1 MKLLLVEDNPPDAR
15 LIREMLKEAPPG
27 TFDLKLA
34 DRLDRALEAVRLDPP
49 DVALMDLGLPDSS
62 GLATLMAAQGAHPGL
77 PIVVLT
83 GLNDQAFAVEAVRA
97 GAQDYLVKGRIN
109 GEVLVRTL
117 HHAVERQRV
126 RQQLRESEARKR
138 AILESALDAII
149 TIDHTGRI
157 LEFNPAAERIFG
169 HRADDVLGREMAE
182 LIVPPAR
189 RGSHRR
195 GMTHYLLTGE
205 GPVLGRR
212 IEMSALRA
220 DGTEFP
226 IELAVTRVGMES
238 PPVFT
243 GFIRDVSERKRA
255 EAARLAAEAKF
266 RKLVE
271 QALVGTYIIQ
281 DGRFAYVNPAML
293 EILGYPEQE
302 MISRPVLD
310 FIAEPD
316 RALAR
321 ENVRRRLAGEI
332 ESIRYQLRML
342 RKDGGEVH
350 VEVHGS
356 RSEYDGR
363 PAILGTLLDITERKL
378 AEERTKQLNEELERR
393 VRERTAQLEAANKE
407 LESFSYSVSHDL
419 RAPLR
424 GIDGFSR
431 VLLESHAGKLDARGQ
446 DYLQRVRAGSQRMS
460 RLIDDLIELARWT
473 RSTMTRTSVDLSA
486 IAQSVV
492 ADLRQAD
499 PERKVEVVIAPELR
513 AEGDPTLLRVALM
526 NLLGNAW
533 KFTGKQPEARIEVG
547 RTTHGGVPAWFVR
560 DNGAGFDMAYA
571 GKLFGAFQRL
581 HGQKEFEGTGIGL
594 ATVQRVIARHGGR
607 IWAEGEVGKGATFY
621 FTLPD

>member
-27 TFDLKLA
+27 MFDLTLA

-126 RQQLRESEARKR
+126 RHQLRESEARKR

-316 RALAR
+316 RALAL

-332 ESIRYQLRML
+332 ESVRYQLRML

-431 VLLESHAGKLDARGQ
+431 VLLESYAGKLDARGQ

-607 IWAEGEVGKGATFY
+607 IWAEGAPGRGATFY
-621 FTLPD
+621 FTLPG

>member
-1 MKLLLVEDNPPDAR
+1 
-15 LIREMLKEAPPG
+15 
-27 TFDLKLA
+27 
-34 DRLDRALEAVRLDPP
+34 
-49 DVALMDLGLPDSS
+49 
-62 GLATLMAAQGAHPGL
+62 
-77 PIVVLT
+77 
-83 GLNDQAFAVEAVRA
+83 
-97 GAQDYLVKGRIN
+97 
-109 GEVLVRTL
+109 
-117 HHAVERQRV
+117 
-126 RQQLRESEARKR
+126 
-138 AILESALDAII
+138 
-149 TIDHTGRI
+149 
-157 LEFNPAAERIFG
+157 
-169 HRADDVLGREMAE
+169 
-182 LIVPPAR
+182 
-189 RGSHRR
+189 
-195 GMTHYLLTGE
+195 
-205 GPVLGRR
+205 VLGRR

-316 RALAR
+316 RALAL

-332 ESIRYQLRML
+332 ESVRYQLRML

-431 VLLESHAGKLDARGQ
+431 VLLESYAGKLDARGQ

-607 IWAEGEVGKGATFY
+607 IWAEGAPGRGATFY
-621 FTLPD
+621 FTLPG